1 MSDPRTFLASAR
13 RRIAAASIVAFG
25 AFLALAAF
33 NVVGVTAH
41 APSTGDPSSGAGTTP
56 ALVLPQ
62 GDFFGQPGTGTGSV
76 AGPVAQP
83 PLILGGGQPML
94 SSGGS

>member
-1 MSDPRTFLASAR
+1 MTDPRTFLSGAR

-25 AFLALAAF
+25 GFLGLAAF

-41 APSTGDPSSGAGTTP
+41 APSSGDPSSGAGTTP

-62 GDFFGQPGTGTGSV
+62 GDFFGQPGSGGVTR
-76 AGPVAQP
+76 PVAQP

>member
-1 MSDPRTFLASAR
+1 MSDPPTFLASAR

-25 AFLALAAF
+25 TFLGLATF

-41 APSTGDPSSGAGTTP
+41 APPTGDPANANGTNP

-62 GDFFGQPGTGTGSV
+62 GDFFGVPGLGGG

-83 PLILGGGQPML
+83 PIIPGGGQPML

>member
-1 MSDPRTFLASAR
+1 MSDPRTFLATAR

-25 AFLALAAF
+25 AFLGLAVF

-41 APSTGDPSSGAGTTP
+41 APSANDPSNANGTTP
-56 ALVLPQ
+56 GLVLPQ
-62 GDFFGQPGTGTGSV
+62 GDFFGQPGTGGV
-76 AGPVAQP
+76 VGPVAQP

>member
-13 RRIAAASIVAFG
+13 RRIAAASAVVFG
-25 AFLALAAF
+25 VFLGLAAF
-33 NVVGVTAH
+33 NAVGVTAH
-41 APSTGDPSSGAGTTP
+41 AAASSDSTNGSPAP

-62 GDFFGQPGTGTGSV
+62 GDFFGQPGLAGG

-83 PLILGGGQPML
+83 PIILGGGQPML